1 MTVGKRL
8 VSTAALA
15 HLRLVLAWQS
25 AALPLPPTVCR
36 EEETIVC
43 TAAQQRCADENV
55 SVDAHWRIRGR
66 KLLRICACVCGR
78 VCKCGQRGRVRK
90 HTLAQQ
96 RMHLQAYTQR
106 PWQTQTLPY
115 VKLWTVVSR
124 LPTPPM
130 VRLDTD
136 PLQTQTV
143 FLAKVKMFASTVRT
157 SLVCSGRHQSRWLR
171 PCRVINDGLIKLR
184 TRLWSLRCTV
194 KAWVCVMHVNF
205 NFPFK
210 SGPKVGLHI
219 VQEYIIFEFLR
230 YICRI
235 STESSFWLLVTK
247 SEYCIL

>member
-1 MTVGKRL
+1 MRTR
-8 VSTAALA
+8 TFPWTHTDAF
-15 HLRLVLAWQS
+15 
-25 AALPLPPTVCR
+25 
-36 EEETIVC
+36 
-43 TAAQQRCADENV
+43 
-55 SVDAHWRIRGR
+55 VDAH
-66 KLLRICACVCGR
+66 CCVYVHAFVDVSVNVDSADVSANTR
-78 VCKCGQRGRVRK
+78 WHKQR
-90 HTLAQQ
+90 T
-96 RMHLQAYTQR
+96 HLQAYTQR

-157 SLVCSGRHQSRWLR
+157 SLICSGRHQSRRLR
-171 PCRVINDGLIKLR
+171 PCRVINEGLIKLR

-235 STESSFWLLVTK
+235 ST
-247 SEYCIL
+247 

>member
-36 EEETIVC
+36 EEQTIVC

-55 SVDAHWRIRGR
+55 SVDAHWRICGR
-66 KLLRICACVCGR
+66 TLLRICACVCGR

-143 FLAKVKMFASTVRT
+143 FLASE
-157 SLVCSGRHQSRWLR
+157 
-171 PCRVINDGLIKLR
+171 N
-184 TRLWSLRCTV
+184 
-194 KAWVCVMHVNF
+194 VCVHSLHVSRLQWQASVATVAPVPRN
-205 NFPFK
+205 
-210 SGPKVGLHI
+210 
-219 VQEYIIFEFLR
+219 
-230 YICRI
+230 
-235 STESSFWLLVTK
+235 
-247 SEYCIL
+247 